1 MRKIYKA
8 LMIVAV
14 AIIAVLS
21 VSAQETR
28 IVKVDGWDPAGGEPD
43 TIYNN
48 VLFDAIEAD
57 TTARKTNPNVIFE
70 LTPGHKYP
78 QGKTIKN
85 YDYHLHIRAGQG
97 DGLQPELIPGKR
109 TSGTYGA
116 DYINSYNDLTIQNIT
131 LNGYRPDGSYL
142 NRMIEAKGNG
152 QRYVAEGCIFDGD
165 RGAGIVVRADSMK
178 VYVRDVI
185 VGNCGHRKTGGG
197 NGRILDMRPEA
208 LWLDTLI
215 ITNSTVNNASD
226 RVIRNMGTEVGY
238 LEIDH
243 LTALNT
249 VGWHGAIQLGYVHTA
264 KVTNSLFA
272 NAISLGHTEI
282 RTNEQTQPEKHFA
295 VITLDTLF
303 AGQVIEVRN
312 NNIYWDTEITDVW
325 AKYDSVEAPWAITPT
340 IETALGDAKGDAYFT
355 EPLLMTLTC
364 GPINAYVDAMYT
376 NPNADEFPENWCVG
390 GEGGY
395 FLDEADLSYPTDAQ
409 SYTAG
414 DGGYPVGNLNYFPD
428 KKVEWESGIG
438 LGVESPVNVHNST
451 LRNYPNPFNNTTII
465 AYELDGS
472 SDVTLEVYDI
482 TGRSVRSLVNEY
494 QSAGTH
500 EITFDAAGLSG
511 GMYFYKLDSGSQ
523 VQVNNMII
531 SK

>member
-8 LMIVAV
+8 MMIFAV
-14 AIIAVLS
+14 ACLTVS

-28 IVKVDGWDPAGGEPD
+28 IVKVDGWDPASGESD

-48 VLFDAIEAD
+48 VLYDAIEAD

-85 YDYHLHIRAGQG
+85 YDYHLHIRAAEG
-97 DGLQPELIPGKR
+97 DGLQPELIPGKK
-109 TSGTYGA
+109 TNGKYGA
-116 DYINSYNDLTIQNIT
+116 DYINSYNDLTIQNLT

-142 NRMIEAKGNG
+142 NRMVEAKGNG

-178 VYVRDVI
+178 VYVKDVI

-215 ITNSTVNNASD
+215 IVNSTVNNASD

-249 VGWHGAIQLGYVHTA
+249 VGVHGAIQLGYVHTA

-272 NAISLGHTEI
+272 NAISLGHDDSRI
-282 RTNEQTQPEKHFA
+282 NEQTQPEKHFA
-295 VITLDTLF
+295 VITLDTVF
-303 AGQVIEVRN
+303 AGQSIEVRN
-312 NNIYWDTEITDVW
+312 NNIYWDQEIIDVW
-325 AKYDSVEAPWAITPT
+325 AKYDTVSSPWAVTPT
-340 IETALGDAKGDAYFT
+340 IEEARDAVGDAYFT
-355 EPLLMTLTC
+355 EPVVMTQTC
-364 GPINAYVDAMYT
+364 GPINTYIDAFYA
-376 NPNADEFPENWCVG
+376 NPAADEFPENWCVG

-409 SYTAG
+409 SYTAA

-428 KKVEWESGIG
+428 MKAKWENGDIIIGIDSPANVRNSG
-438 LGVESPVNVHNST
+438 
-451 LRNYPNPFNNTTII
+451 LRNYPNPFNSTTII
-465 AYELDGS
+465 AYELEGS
-472 SDVTLEVYDI
+472 SNVSLEVYDI
-482 TGRSVRSLVNEY
+482 TGRNVRSLVREF
-494 QSAGTH
+494 QSAGTY
-500 EITFDAAGLSG
+500 EVTFDAAGLPG
-511 GMYFYKLDSGSQ
+511 GMYFYKLDNGSK

-531 SK
+531 TK